1 MKTFVFGLQRT
12 ATNYVHSLL
21 WKNFGAFAKQP
32 SDSKEPQW
40 KHNRNPEEAMMGVP
54 KDSLVV
60 VVAKDP
66 VMWTDSLVRK
76 PMDAHKIFEG
86 GDEEPSVKMYAKKVP
101 LSQVVEV
108 WNDYNLKW
116 SKWHEACSNI
126 SAVRHDTLLDD
137 SKRGAWLDK
146 IAEKYDLEYKGEK
159 KFDNKET
166 PLSRKFTKAVKD
178 AYLNKETEHL
188 NKDEEMYL
196 MVNSDMETYLNLYE

>member
-40 KHNRNPEEAMMGVP
+40 KHNRSIEEALKDVP
-54 KDSLVV
+54 IGSLVA

-66 VMWTDSLVRK
+66 VMWTESLVRK

-101 LSQVVEV
+101 LSQVIDV
-108 WNDYNLKW
+108 WNDYNKSW
-116 SKWHEACSNI
+116 SRWKESRPGIEA
-126 SAVRHDTLLDD
+126 VKHDTLIDD
-137 SKRGAWLDK
+137 DKREAWLDK
-146 IAEKYDLEYKGEK
+146 IASLYGLEYKNEE

-166 PLSRKFTKAVKD
+166 PLSRKFTDSVKEAYVNKELEYITEEQE
-178 AYLNKETEHL
+178 AYLMKHA
-188 NKDEEMYL
+188 
-196 MVNSDMETYLNLYE
+196 DMDVYEKTYE